1 MKRNKSM
8 DSFTSRYFAF
18 TFLALLMFNMGFAQD
33 KVRSSDKKIEK
44 LISKMSLEE
53 KVHQLATQYPNANM
67 RLGIPNL
74 SANEC
79 LHGIKMDS
87 ATVFPQAIAMA
98 STWDTELIERM
109 GHTVAKESR
118 AFGIHQ
124 CYTPMLAVVRDV
136 RWGRTEESYGEDPYL
151 VGKIG
156 SSYIRGLQGMGAER
170 FDENHIMATAKHF
183 VADGEPMAGDNGAAH
198 DVSEYTLQNVHLY
211 PFRMAIEEAK
221 VGAIMPAH
229 HLLNG
234 IPCHANKHVMQT
246 VLRDEWGWDGLVV
259 SDNGDMRSLKRVF
272 NYVPDY
278 EHAAKK
284 GLEAGI
290 HQELALFQ
298 GWSDQ
303 RMFGDYLIS
312 AVNKKIVPIALVDD
326 AVKHV
331 LQAKFDLGLFDTD
344 IKNDERFDVLK
355 NPDNGEPG
363 KVSQHD
369 AEMFKKALY
378 VGIPKKD
385 WKKTVFDQSHNDLAL
400 EVAQKS
406 IVLLKNEG
414 NLLPL
419 KKEKYKKISVVGP
432 NGKAMRLGGY
442 SPDNPKYYIN
452 IVEGIQNYLGSDR
465 DVAFEEG
472 CDFTDSTANIPKA
485 VALAESSD
493 ITIVAIGGSEE
504 TCRENEDR
512 DDLRLPGPQQKL
524 VEAIHATGKPYVVVL
539 LNGRPLSIEWIAENS
554 QAIVEGWYLGQET
567 GKAIANVLFGKVN
580 PSGKLPITFP
590 RNVGQVPLFYNKLE
604 TGRPR
609 QIYNSDPEPLFPF
622 GYGLSY
628 TSFELGEPRLS
639 NEAIAANE
647 LTTVNIPITNTGTR
661 SGETVVQLYVH
672 DVLSERVRPQKELRN
687 FKRVALKPGETKQI
701 SIKIGAQQLEYWND
715 GKWTIEP
722 GQFDIMVGLD
732 SKHLKKVALTVK
744 K

>member
-1 MKRNKSM
+1 MRSLTTIIIVILFFETLSSCKEGAGGNNGK
-8 DSFTSRYFAF
+8 
-18 TFLALLMFNMGFAQD
+18 ALN
-33 KVRSSDKKIEK
+33 KIES
-44 LISKMSLEE
+44 LIDNMSIEE

-98 STWDTELIERM
+98 STWDLDLIERM

-156 SSYIRGLQGMGAER
+156 ASYIKGLQGMGDQR

-198 DVSEYTLQNVHLY
+198 DISNYTLQNVHLY
-211 PFRMAIEEAK
+211 PFRLAIKEAQ

-234 IPCHANKHVMQT
+234 VPCHANNYIMNT
-246 VLRDEWGWDGLVV
+246 ILRDEWGWDGLVV
-259 SDNGDMRSLKRVF
+259 SDNGDLRSLKRVF
-272 NYVPDY
+272 NFVPDWK
-278 EHAAKK
+278 HAGKK
-284 GLEAGI
+284 GLEVGI

-298 GWSDQ
+298 GWNDH
-303 RMFGDYLIS
+303 RMYGDSLLT
-312 AVNKKIVPIALVDD
+312 AVKEGTVSHTLVNN

-331 LQAKFDLGLFDTD
+331 LQAKLDLGLFDND
-344 IKNDERFDVLK
+344 IEADDRFDVLK
-355 NPDNGEPG
+355 YPNNGEPD
-363 KVSQHD
+363 KVTQHD

-378 VGIPKKD
+378 VGLPKKD
-385 WKKTVFDQSHNDLAL
+385 WQKTVFQQSHNDLAL
-400 EVAQKS
+400 EVAHKS

-414 NLLPL
+414 NLLPID
-419 KKEKYKKISVVGP
+419 KKTYKKISVVGP

-442 SPDNPKYYIN
+442 SPDVPKYYVN
-452 IVEGIQNYLGSDR
+452 IVDGIQNYLGDPYK
-465 DVAFEEG
+465 VEFQEG
-472 CDFTDSTANIPKA
+472 CDFSDSTADIPKA
-485 VALAESSD
+485 VALAKSSD

-512 DDLRLPGPQQKL
+512 DDLSLPGPQQEL
-524 VEAIHATGKPYVVVL
+524 VKAIHATGKPYVIVL
-539 LNGRPLSIEWIAENS
+539 LNGRPLSIEWIAEHS

-567 GKAIANVLFGKVN
+567 GTAIANILFGDVN

-590 RNVGQVPLFYNKLE
+590 RNVGQVPLFYNKME

-609 QIYNSDPEPLFPF
+609 QIYKSNPEPLFPF
-622 GYGLSY
+622 GFGLSY
-628 TSFELGEPRLS
+628 TSFEIGAPILSKNVISKGEKV
-639 NEAIAANE
+639 EAK
-647 LTTVNIPITNTGTR
+647 VSVKNTGKYQ
-661 SGETVVQLYVH
+661 GETVVQMYIH
-672 DVLSERVRPQKELRN
+672 DVMSNRVRPLKELRN
-687 FKRVALKPGETKQI
+687 FKRVSLAPGETKEVVLDI
-701 SIKIGAQQLEYWND
+701 ETQQLEYWND
-715 GKWTIEP
+715 GAWSVES
-722 GQFDIMVGLD
+722 GEFEIMIGLN
-732 SKHLKKVALTVK
+732 SKELKKTILTVQ
-744 K
+744 